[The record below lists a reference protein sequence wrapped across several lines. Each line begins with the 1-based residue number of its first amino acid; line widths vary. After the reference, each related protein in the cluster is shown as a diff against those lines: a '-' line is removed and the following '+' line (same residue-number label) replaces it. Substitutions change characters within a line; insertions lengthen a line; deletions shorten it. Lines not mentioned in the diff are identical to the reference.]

1 MFAPEWWTRNDGDVN
16 NPYNIVEEWYLGR
29 YSEKKYL
36 MFLEELKKDGVV
48 FDGKDMIILRKYA
61 LRLKNRIKDYNT
73 QHPDEPMSDEYGKM
87 EIPVAG

>member
-1 MFAPEWWTRNDGDVN
+1 
-16 NPYNIVEEWYLGR
+16 
-29 YSEKKYL
+29 

-48 FDGKDMIILRKYA
+48 FDGKMICLYCCKYA

>member
-1 MFAPEWWTRNDGDVN
+1 MLTHECKGNASYKHLSIKQENIDLYYKNKPRIFATVP
-16 NPYNIVEEWYLGR
+16 
-29 YSEKKYL
+29 
-36 MFLEELKKDGVV
+36 
-48 FDGKDMIILRKYA
+48 KDMFILRKYA

>member
-1 MFAPEWWTRNDGDVN
+1 MVFGEVFGKEIFNV
-16 NPYNIVEEWYLGR
+16 
-29 YSEKKYL
+29 
-36 MFLEELKKDGVV
+36 FEELKRRVV
-48 FDGKDMIILRKYA
+48 FDGKDMFILRKYA

>member
-1 MFAPEWWTRNDGDVN
+1 MRNISAHK
-16 NPYNIVEEWYLGR
+16 YM
-29 YSEKKYL
+29 EKL
-36 MFLEELKKDGVV
+36 NLTWSDDSIRFI
-48 FDGKDMIILRKYA
+48 FDGKDMFILRKYA

>member
-1 MFAPEWWTRNDGDVN
+1 MVFGEVFGKEIFNV
-16 NPYNIVEEWYLGR
+16 
-29 YSEKKYL
+29 
-36 MFLEELKKDGVV
+36 LEELKKDGVV
-48 FDGKDMIILRKYA
+48 FDGKDMFIVRKYA

>member
-1 MFAPEWWTRNDGDVN
+1 M
-16 NPYNIVEEWYLGR
+16 
-29 YSEKKYL
+29 
-36 MFLEELKKDGVV
+36 KKDGVV
-48 FDGKDMIILRKYA
+48 FDGKDMFILRKYA

>member
-1 MFAPEWWTRNDGDVN
+1 MELIWTLSIHRPDMF
-16 NPYNIVEEWYLGR
+16 
-29 YSEKKYL
+29 
-36 MFLEELKKDGVV
+36 
-48 FDGKDMIILRKYA
+48 ILRKYA

>member
-1 MFAPEWWTRNDGDVN
+1 
-16 NPYNIVEEWYLGR
+16 
-29 YSEKKYL
+29 
-36 MFLEELKKDGVV
+36 MFLEEFKKDGVV
-48 FDGKDMIILRKYA
+48 FDGKDMFILRKYA

>member
-1 MFAPEWWTRNDGDVN
+1 MEDFFIQ
-16 NPYNIVEEWYLGR
+16 IVE
-29 YSEKKYL
+29 SERQNDI
-36 MFLEELKKDGVV
+36 LEELKKDGVV
-48 FDGKDMIILRKYA
+48 FDGKDMFILRKYA